1 MGRLANGQWIVED
14 LISKSPGGEF
24 KRQEQHFRD
33 KIEPR
38 GNFPPEKDRYHL
50 YVAYACPWAHR
61 ALIMRK
67 LKGLERIISLSVVSP
82 FMLDD
87 GWTFKNDFPGVE
99 YDTVLD
105 KTYLRDVYTAAD
117 PTFSGRV
124 TVPVLLDKK
133 TKKIV
138 NNESSEVIRIMNEAF
153 NDITGN
159 SEDFYPREFRT
170 EIDYWNNEIYENVNN
185 GVYKAGFA
193 QTQDAYDEA
202 AKKLFKTLDQ
212 VDERLSGRNFLM
224 GAKLTEADIRLYTT
238 LVRFDPVYY
247 VHFKCNRRMIRE
259 YRNLSRYLH
268 NLYEMDAFKATT
280 KFDHI
285 KTHYYVS
292 QKQINPFQIVPLG
305 PEPLTPP

>member
-1 MGRLANGQWIVED
+1 MGRLENGQWIVAD

-33 KIEPR
+33 KIEVR

-67 LKGLERIISLSVVSP
+67 LKGLERVISLSVVSP
-82 FMLDD
+82 YMLDD

-99 YDTVLD
+99 YDTVLE
-105 KTYLRDVYTAAD
+105 KTYLREVYTAAE

-159 SEDFYPREFRT
+159 TEDFYPREFRT
-170 EIDYWNNEIYENVNN
+170 EIDFWNNEIYENVNN

-193 QTQDAYDEA
+193 QTQSAYDEA

-247 VHFKCNRRMIRE
+247 VHFK
-259 YRNLSRYLH
+259 
-268 NLYEMDAFKATT
+268 
-280 KFDHI
+280 
-285 KTHYYVS
+285 
-292 QKQINPFQIVPLG
+292 
-305 PEPLTPP
+305 